1 MEILA
6 NLQPPAGNSGA
17 SSIIM
22 IAIIIVIFYFSMIRP
37 NMKKQKEAKKFRE
50 NLAVGQ
56 KVITIGGVHGK
67 ILEVAEST
75 VLINSE
81 GSKLRLEKSAIASST
96 DEQIMPS

>member
-6 NLQPPAGNSGA
+6 NVPAPAGNSGA

-22 IAIIIVIFYFSMIRP
+22 IVIMIVIFYFFMIRP

-81 GSKLRLEKSAIASST
+81 GSKLRLEISAIASST
-96 DEQIMPS
+96 EDQIVPS

>member
-6 NLQPPAGNSGA
+6 PVAGVNSGA

-22 IAIIIVIFYFSMIRP
+22 IVIMIVIFYFFMIRP

-56 KVITIGGVHGK
+56 KVITIGGIHGK

-81 GSKLRLEKSAIASST
+81 GSKLRLEISAIASST
-96 DEQIMPS
+96 EDQIVPS